1 MTRERSHPTPA
12 DEWTWAPHEAASRLH
27 HHLREHIEHGAGN
40 HHLREQIEHGAR
52 NRHRR
57 GWPPFEQADF
67 AAGFGGPGGF
77 GGSFGGGRRAARGD
91 VRAAILVLLA
101 EKPSHGYQIIQELER
116 RSEGAWRA
124 SPGSVYPTLQ
134 QLEDEALIRAVEA
147 DGGRRVFELTD
158 TGKEEAT
165 RLAAGPAPWAG
176 AAGSMGGDHRDLRDQ
191 AFQLIAA
198 TWQVSRTGNAAHIA
212 EARTILH
219 EARRKIYL
227 LLAGAESS
235 PSEKTE
241 E

>member
-1 MTRERSHPTPA
+1 MTREHPHTNPHQ
-12 DEWTWAPHEAASRLH
+12 DWAATHHEAAARFH
-27 HHLREHIEHGAGN
+27 HHVREHLEHGV
-40 HHLREQIEHGAR
+40 R

-57 GWPPFEQADF
+57 GWPPFDAPDF

-77 GGSFGGGRRAARGD
+77 GHQFGPGRRAARGD

-134 QLEDEALIRAVEA
+134 QLEDEGLVRAVEA

-158 TGKEEAT
+158 TGREEAAK
-165 RLAAGPAPWAG
+165 LAAGPAPWAE
-176 AAGSMGGDHRDLRDQ
+176 AAGSIGGGHRDLRDQ
-191 AFQLIAA
+191 AFQLLAA
-198 TWQVSRTGNAAHIA
+198 IWQVGRTGDAAHIA
-212 EARTILH
+212 EAHTILRD
-219 EARRKIYL
+219 ARRKLYL
-227 LLAGAESS
+227 LLAGNES

-241 E
+241 D